1 LGVTDILRFITDFG
15 DQAVVL
21 PLALGAAVLF
31 AVCGWRRGALS
42 WIAAIGCTF
51 GLILLLKLDFAACA
65 DLESNV
71 RPNSPSGHAASA
83 AAVYGGLAAIMMRSA
98 WHTRYWVLGAI
109 AIAAFFAV
117 VLGVSRVM
125 LGAHSTAEVVIGGL
139 IGTGGAVSA
148 AVLAGVPAPAVR
160 ISRVAALGL
169 CILFLLHGFHMPAE
183 QSIRSVAAHM
193 WPFPVCF

>member
-1 LGVTDILRFITDFG
+1 MGVTDILRFITDFG

-21 PLALGAAVLF
+21 PLAVGVAVLF
-31 AVCGWRRGALS
+31 AASGWRRGALS
-42 WIAAIGCTF
+42 WIVAIGCTF

-65 DLESNV
+65 DLDSNV

-98 WHTRYWVLGAI
+98 WHSRYWALGAI
-109 AIAAFFAV
+109 PIAAFFAV

-139 IGTGGAVSA
+139 IGMGGAVSVA
-148 AVLAGVPAPAVR
+148 TLAGAPGPEVR

-169 CILFLLHGFHMPAE
+169 SILFLLHGSHLPAE
-183 QSIRSVAAHM
+183 QTIRSVAIQM